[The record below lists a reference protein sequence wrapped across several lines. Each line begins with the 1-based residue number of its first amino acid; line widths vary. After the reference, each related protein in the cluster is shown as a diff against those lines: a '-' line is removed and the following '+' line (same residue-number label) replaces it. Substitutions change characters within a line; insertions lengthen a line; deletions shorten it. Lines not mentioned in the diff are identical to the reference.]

1 MILEVCARLAE
12 MLYNRATKGFQ
23 QYSFHADLVISLI
36 GVPFTQSVADTRATF
51 VFLCFQ
57 KSIKRFLNWKGSR
70 SMLEEPILPTTSTS
84 GESTSS
90 REATEDFE
98 AGVLA
103 QLDSLYRTALRLTHN
118 QQEAEDLV
126 QETMLK
132 AFRFT
137 NTYQRGTN
145 LRAWLFRILNTS
157 AINRYRKQATHP
169 TTTPLPEG
177 EEFYLYNRIRDIN
190 GQELSTGAE
199 EEVLSH
205 YLDEDV
211 YQALSDLPLNF
222 RMPIILADIEGL
234 SYKEI
239 AQALNIPI
247 GTVMSRISRARRH
260 LQRSL
265 WSYAKSRGYVSE
277 ESTTQKPNADPAE
290 QTSN

>member
-1 MILEVCARLAE
+1 
-12 MLYNRATKGFQ
+12 ML
-23 QYSFHADLVISLI
+23 D
-36 GVPFTQSVADTRATF
+36 
-51 VFLCFQ
+51 
-57 KSIKRFLNWKGSR
+57 
-70 SMLEEPILPTTSTS
+70 EPRLPTVS
-84 GESTSS
+84 GGEDVAT
-90 REATEDFE
+90 REAATEDFE

-103 QLDSLYRTALRLTHN
+103 QLDSLYRTALRLTRN

-132 AFRFT
+132 AFRFA

-177 EEFYLYNRIRDIN
+177 EEFYLYNRIRDIS
-190 GQELSTGAE
+190 GQELTAGAE

-211 YQALSDLPLNF
+211 YKALYDLPLNF

-265 WSYAKSRGYVSE
+265 WDYAKSRGYIS
-277 ESTTQKPNADPAE
+277 AGPAE
-290 QTSN
+290 TTKEAVGTSQDTQPGESSPKGTESV

>member
-1 MILEVCARLAE
+1 
-12 MLYNRATKGFQ
+12 
-23 QYSFHADLVISLI
+23 
-36 GVPFTQSVADTRATF
+36 
-51 VFLCFQ
+51 
-57 KSIKRFLNWKGSR
+57 
-70 SMLEEPILPTTSTS
+70 MLEEPILPTASTS
-84 GESTSS
+84 GESAAS

-137 NTYQRGTN
+137 HTYQRGTN

-169 TTTPLPEG
+169 VTTPLPEG

-265 WSYAKSRGYVSE
+265 WSYAKNRGYVSE
-277 ESTTQKPNADPAE
+277 EHTTPTSTTPTTGPTE
-290 QTSN
+290 QTTN

>member
-1 MILEVCARLAE
+1 
-12 MLYNRATKGFQ
+12 
-23 QYSFHADLVISLI
+23 
-36 GVPFTQSVADTRATF
+36 
-51 VFLCFQ
+51 
-57 KSIKRFLNWKGSR
+57 
-70 SMLEEPILPTTSTS
+70 MLEEPLPKAP
-84 GESTSS
+84 GEQIAM
-90 REATEDFE
+90 REAATEDFE

-132 AFRFT
+132 AFRFA

-169 TTTPLPEG
+169 VTTPLPEG

-199 EEVLSH
+199 EEVLSQ

-211 YQALSDLPLNF
+211 YRALNDLPMNF

-265 WSYAKSRGYVSE
+265 WSYARDRGYLQGERTRRTGPPDGSAGAGASSVDA
-277 ESTTQKPNADPAE
+277 PPG
-290 QTSN
+290 

>member
-1 MILEVCARLAE
+1 
-12 MLYNRATKGFQ
+12 
-23 QYSFHADLVISLI
+23 
-36 GVPFTQSVADTRATF
+36 
-51 VFLCFQ
+51 
-57 KSIKRFLNWKGSR
+57 
-70 SMLEEPILPTTSTS
+70 MLEEPLLPTAPGVEDIAT
-84 GESTSS
+84 
-90 REATEDFE
+90 REAATEDFE

-132 AFRFT
+132 AFRFA

-169 TTTPLPEG
+169 MTTPLPEG

-190 GQELSTGAE
+190 GQELSSGAE
-199 EEVLSH
+199 EEVLSQ

-211 YQALSDLPLNF
+211 YRALNDLPINF

-265 WSYAKSRGYVSE
+265 WDYARNRGYLSGAHAKSD
-277 ESTTQKPNADPAE
+277 ESHTTTESADQSA
-290 QTSN
+290 SA

>member
-1 MILEVCARLAE
+1 
-12 MLYNRATKGFQ
+12 
-23 QYSFHADLVISLI
+23 
-36 GVPFTQSVADTRATF
+36 
-51 VFLCFQ
+51 
-57 KSIKRFLNWKGSR
+57 
-70 SMLEEPILPTTSTS
+70 MLEEPLPTTPDVEQIPT
-84 GESTSS
+84 
-90 REATEDFE
+90 REAATEDFE

-132 AFRFT
+132 AFRFA

-169 TTTPLPEG
+169 VTTPLPEG

-199 EEVLSH
+199 EEVLSQ

-211 YQALSDLPLNF
+211 YRALNDLPMNF

-265 WSYAKSRGYVSE
+265 WDYARNRGYLLEDRAPDRQSR
-277 ESTTQKPNADPAE
+277 SGSQKSAPSPDSPAR
-290 QTSN
+290 

>member
-1 MILEVCARLAE
+1 
-12 MLYNRATKGFQ
+12 
-23 QYSFHADLVISLI
+23 
-36 GVPFTQSVADTRATF
+36 
-51 VFLCFQ
+51 
-57 KSIKRFLNWKGSR
+57 
-70 SMLEEPILPTTSTS
+70 MLEEPMLPTVPVDDESATIGTS
-84 GESTSS
+84 ESRKTI
-90 REATEDFE
+90 EAATEDFE

-132 AFRFT
+132 AFRFA

-190 GQELSTGAE
+190 GQELSAGAE
-199 EEVLSH
+199 EEVLSQ

-211 YQALSDLPLNF
+211 YQALNDLPLNF

-265 WSYAKSRGYVSE
+265 WTYAKTRGYLGAG
-277 ESTTQKPNADPAE
+277 QNATEPEKATDQAG
-290 QTSN
+290 

>member
-1 MILEVCARLAE
+1 
-12 MLYNRATKGFQ
+12 
-23 QYSFHADLVISLI
+23 
-36 GVPFTQSVADTRATF
+36 
-51 VFLCFQ
+51 
-57 KSIKRFLNWKGSR
+57 
-70 SMLEEPILPTTSTS
+70 MLEEPMLPLAT
-84 GESTSS
+84 GEKDITAG
-90 REATEDFE
+90 ETATEDFE

-103 QLDSLYRTALRLTHN
+103 QLDSLYRTALRLTRN

-132 AFRFT
+132 AFRFA

-169 TTTPLPEG
+169 ATTSLPDG

-190 GQELSTGAE
+190 GQELSAGAE
-199 EEVLSH
+199 EEVLSQ

-211 YQALSDLPLNF
+211 YKALYDLPLNF
-222 RMPIILADIEGL
+222 RMPVILADIEGL

-265 WSYAKSRGYVSE
+265 WTYARNQGYLTSE
-277 ESTTQKPNADPAE
+277 DIQAGQAESSKQAK
-290 QTSN
+290 